1 MLHIWTE
8 CVSSEDEHG
17 YIFSLPKAIDARI
30 VHCLLLPG
38 LQKSGSVLFAWTLM
52 SKNFR
57 KQNLFDDKVLG
68 DIFAII
74 KRTQMNDVRENF
86 GSKSDLGHVNLMIQT
101 IDLDLNLDRC
111 L

>member
-1 MLHIWTE
+1 
-8 CVSSEDEHG
+8 
-17 YIFSLPKAIDARI
+17 
-30 VHCLLLPG
+30 
-38 LQKSGSVLFAWTLM
+38 M

-74 KRTQMNDVRENF
+74 KRTQMNGVRENF
-86 GSKSDLGHVNLMIQT
+86 GSKSDSGHVNLMIQT